1 MAADL
6 AGAPAGLDLIQR
18 VILPSEHDPD
28 IVPLYVDADYWT
40 SIPVAPEK
48 RRRSPLR
55 VVDSDTHNA
64 VVRLSDMGIIS
75 AIRGDRGFQVPHRR
89 KVSFG
94 TYFNAFPASYWRA
107 STTLDGVVLEVETS
121 GEGQVI
127 VYRSNARGVIQKV
140 DGAAVTGSTTSRFEL
155 PFTYFADGGWYWFD
169 LMGEEADFALVEA
182 GWYAPAGSAP
192 TAGAAGSVS
201 IAITTLNRAEYCVK
215 LLTDIGEKPDVAALL
230 DHVYVTD
237 QGTQKVA
244 DQPAFPR
251 AQELLGEK
259 LRVIDQ
265 ANLGGSGGFSRGMYE
280 TLKEGASDYVLVMD
294 DDITLEPESIRRAVK
309 FADYARTPTIVGGH
323 MFDMYDKS
331 KLHAYAEGFDMWNFM
346 WGPVTPTRHDFS
358 ASNLRQTRWMHR
370 RVDAEYNGWW
380 MCLIPVS
387 TIKQVGLSLPVFI
400 KWDDAEYALRAKEVG
415 VPTVTLPGAAVWHV
429 SWVDKDDSQDWQ
441 AFFHARNRLIAALLH
456 SPYERGGRF
465 LTANLAT
472 DVRHLVSM
480 RTSRSPP
487 ATRRTGTSSAGRAAC
502 TRTWSRA
509 SPAPASWRRGS
520 PTASRS
526 RTVPPCPR
534 SSRRTSRSVDAG
546 EEPPRASPA
555 WCGWP
560 GPWPATRSPRSAR
573 PRPAGR
579 RRTWRSRTP
588 AGGSSPRSTACSSPT
603 RRGRRR
609 SCTAGIP
616 CSSAACCGRAS
627 CSAGASSPAGRSSR
641 PRTARP
647 CPRSRA
653 RRPGPARS
661 ASTSRRPAAG
671 RSSQP
676 RIRRPLSAEG
686 VRSAPRCGGRPFVCE
701 NRISRHGD
709 AGGRICSTTGWT
721 RCGARADAHG

>member
-6 AGAPAGLDLIQR
+6 AGAPAELDLIQR

-140 DGAAVTGSTTSRFEL
+140 DGAAVSGSATSRFEL

-192 TAGAAGSVS
+192 TSGATGSVS

-215 LLTDIGEKPDVAALL
+215 LLTDIGGKPDVAALL

-251 AQELLGEK
+251 AQELLGDK

-387 TIKQVGLSLPVFI
+387 TIKEIGLSLPVFI

-480 RTSRSPP
+480 QYFALAARHEAYRNILRGPRGLHQDMVTRLARTRELAQGFSDGVPIRD
-487 ATRRTGTSSAGRAAC
+487 RAAL
-502 TRTWSRA
+502 
-509 SPAPASWRRGS
+509 PEIVAPEK
-520 PTASRS
+520 PH
-526 RTVPPCPR
+526 
-534 SSRRTSRSVDAG
+534 
-546 EEPPRASPA
+546 
-555 WCGWP
+555 
-560 GPWPATRSPRSAR
+560 
-573 PRPAGR
+573 GR
-579 RRTWRSRTP
+579 V
-588 AGGSSPRSTACSSPT
+588 
-603 RRGRRR
+603 
-609 SCTAGIP
+609 
-616 CSSAACCGRAS
+616 SSAA
-627 CSAGASSPAGRSSR
+627 PAGIVRLAWLA
-641 PRTARP
+641 RTVARHAL
-647 CPRSRA
+647 S
-653 RRPGPARS
+653 
-661 ASTSRRPAAG
+661 
-671 RSSQP
+671 
-676 RIRRPLSAEG
+676 PLSASASRAPEAHLAFEDARWWVVPEFDSVLVSNAEG
-686 VRSAPRCGGRPFVCE
+686 SAALLHRRDPAMFRRMLWTSVVLRW
-701 NRISRHGD
+701 RILSRWPQLK
-709 AGGRICSTTGWT
+709 AAYRAALPTITSPEAW
-721 RCGARADAHG
+721 ARTFGVDQPEGKRTKR

>member
-1 MAADL
+1 MAA
-6 AGAPAGLDLIQR
+6 AGEGAPVELDLLQR

-75 AIRGDRGFQVPHRR
+75 AIKGDRGFQVPHRR

-140 DGAAVTGSTTSRFEL
+140 DGAAVSGSATSRFEL

-192 TAGAAGSVS
+192 TTGAAGSVS

-331 KLHAYAEGFDMWNFM
+331 KLHAYAEGFDMHNFM

-387 TIKQVGLSLPVFI
+387 TIKRIGLSLPVFI

-480 RTSRSPP
+480 QYFALAARHEAYRNILRGPRGLHQDMVTRLARTRELAKGFSDGVPIKDRAALPEIVAPDKPQRRRGGGGAPAGIARIVWLARTVARHALSPISP
-487 ATRRTGTSSAGRAAC
+487 AATRGPEAHLSFEDARWWVVPSFDSVLVSNAEGSAALLHRRDPAMFRRMLWTSIVLRWRILARWPQLKAAYRKALPTVTSPETWARTFG
-502 TRTWSRA
+502 
-509 SPAPASWRRGS
+509 
-520 PTASRS
+520 
-526 RTVPPCPR
+526 
-534 SSRRTSRSVDAG
+534 VDQ
-546 EEPPRASPA
+546 P
-555 WCGWP
+555 
-560 GPWPATRSPRSAR
+560 
-573 PRPAGR
+573 PAGR
-579 RRTWRSRTP
+579 GKR
-588 AGGSSPRSTACSSPT
+588 
-603 RRGRRR
+603 
-609 SCTAGIP
+609 
-616 CSSAACCGRAS
+616 
-627 CSAGASSPAGRSSR
+627 
-641 PRTARP
+641 
-647 CPRSRA
+647 
-653 RRPGPARS
+653 
-661 ASTSRRPAAG
+661 
-671 RSSQP
+671 
-676 RIRRPLSAEG
+676 
-686 VRSAPRCGGRPFVCE
+686 
-701 NRISRHGD
+701 
-709 AGGRICSTTGWT
+709 
-721 RCGARADAHG
+721 

>member
-309 FADYARTPTIVGGH
+309 FADYARTP
-323 MFDMYDKS
+323 
-331 KLHAYAEGFDMWNFM
+331 
-346 WGPVTPTRHDFS
+346 
-358 ASNLRQTRWMHR
+358 
-370 RVDAEYNGWW
+370 
-380 MCLIPVS
+380 
-387 TIKQVGLSLPVFI
+387 
-400 KWDDAEYALRAKEVG
+400 
-415 VPTVTLPGAAVWHV
+415 
-429 SWVDKDDSQDWQ
+429 
-441 AFFHARNRLIAALLH
+441 
-456 SPYERGGRF
+456 
-465 LTANLAT
+465 
-472 DVRHLVSM
+472 
-480 RTSRSPP
+480 RS
-487 ATRRTGTSSAGRAAC
+487 
-502 TRTWSRA
+502 
-509 SPAPASWRRGS
+509 
-520 PTASRS
+520 
-526 RTVPPCPR
+526 
-534 SSRRTSRSVDAG
+534 
-546 EEPPRASPA
+546 
-555 WCGWP
+555 
-560 GPWPATRSPRSAR
+560 
-573 PRPAGR
+573 
-579 RRTWRSRTP
+579 
-588 AGGSSPRSTACSSPT
+588 
-603 RRGRRR
+603 
-609 SCTAGIP
+609 
-616 CSSAACCGRAS
+616 
-627 CSAGASSPAGRSSR
+627 
-641 PRTARP
+641 
-647 CPRSRA
+647 
-653 RRPGPARS
+653 
-661 ASTSRRPAAG
+661 
-671 RSSQP
+671 
-676 RIRRPLSAEG
+676 
-686 VRSAPRCGGRPFVCE
+686 
-701 NRISRHGD
+701 
-709 AGGRICSTTGWT
+709 
-721 RCGARADAHG
+721 